1 MNIEDEWITKI
12 ENNNE
17 PIIIESEEMEDDDWV
32 EDIEEE
38 DKEDV
43 KEDKD
48 PITIEQMKDAIDE
61 SKKIIIYF
69 ICLIFLIIYSF
80 KIYFA
85 YQKDYLLT
93 YLNKNLDFYLILPFI
108 SHIFKLPLK
117 NMATKSCVNN

>member
-1 MNIEDEWITKI
+1 MNVEDEWITKI

-17 PIIIESEEMEDDDWV
+17 PIIIESEEMENDDWV

-61 SKKIIIYF
+61 YKKIILYF
-69 ICLIFLIIYSF
+69 IKNNFGEDIYTQ
-80 KIYFA
+80 A
-85 YQKDYLLT
+85 VELLNST
-93 YLNKNLDFYLILPFI
+93 NFDIDSDEKT
-108 SHIFKLPLK
+108 
-117 NMATKSCVNN
+117 A

>member
-43 KEDKD
+43 KEGNLIKRK
-48 PITIEQMKDAIDE
+48 IEKR
-61 SKKIIIYF
+61 
-69 ICLIFLIIYSF
+69 
-80 KIYFA
+80 
-85 YQKDYLLT
+85 
-93 YLNKNLDFYLILPFI
+93 I
-108 SHIFKLPLK
+108 S
-117 NMATKSCVNN
+117 

>member
-61 SKKIIIYF
+61 SKKIILYF
-69 ICLIFLIIYSF
+69 I
-80 KIYFA
+80 
-85 YQKDYLLT
+85 
-93 YLNKNLDFYLILPFI
+93 KNNFG
-108 SHIFKLPLK
+108 
-117 NMATKSCVNN
+117 